1 MSSLYDLPVVTL
13 DGQPGTLAPWRGH
26 VLLIVN
32 VASRCGFTPQYAGLE
47 ALWRRHRDRG
57 FAVLGFPSNEF
68 GHQEPGDADEI
79 RAFCTTAFDVTFPLF
94 AKVEVNGRHAHPLWE
109 RLRTAQPGFLG
120 NDAVKWNFTK
130 FLVARDGAVVAR
142 YAPNDTPERIE
153 RDLATLLDA
162 ASPAPRGST
171 AA

>member
-68 GHQEPGDADEI
+68 GHQEPGDAGEI
-79 RAFCTTAFDVTFPLF
+79 RAFCTTTFDVTFPLF
-94 AKVEVNGRHAHPLWE
+94 AKVEVNGPHAHPLWE
-109 RLRTAQPGFLG
+109 RLRAAQPGFLG

-130 FLVARDGAVVAR
+130 FLVARDGSVVAR
-142 YAPNDTPERIE
+142 YAPNDTPERIG
-153 RDLATLLDA
+153 RDLVTLLDA
-162 ASPAPRGST
+162 APPAPRGSS